1 MSRPPEL
8 PPDEKARPGELRRE
22 RLLLLVSTVMF
33 TIIAAVLL
41 VAWTT
46 STLR

>member
-1 MSRPPEL
+1 M
-8 PPDEKARPGELRRE
+8 
-22 RLLLLVSTVMF
+22 LLVSTVMF

>member
-1 MSRPPEL
+1 MTGPTEL
-8 PPDEKARPGELRRE
+8 PPDEKTRPGELRRE
-22 RLLLLVSTVMF
+22 RLMLFVSTVMF